1 MMSHLNCQK
10 SCDVTE
16 FTTTPPHL
24 VSGKIPCIL
33 HHLRCAGPMTQGST
47 LVCSLLQPQDLE
59 QGLTHTRFSINIG
72 RMNRSCAQGAY
83 SQVPPSRP
91 LLNSN

>member
-16 FTTTPPHL
+16 FTTLPPTHL

-47 LVCSLLQPQDLE
+47 LVYSLLQPQDLE
-59 QGLTHTRFSINIG
+59 QGLTHTTFSINIG
-72 RMNRSCAQGAY
+72 RMNRSCAQELL
-83 SQVPPSRP
+83 PRSRP
-91 LLNSN
+91 HTPS